1 MARKSGQESVA
12 AHSGVH
18 SHSNIA
24 RMYMNTGRIAQT
36 RTFMFTLIIFFC
48 LVGVLH
54 SSRGRGN
61 TTDNSERRGQDG
73 GWNEDKRGR
82 GKEAIRRGEE
92 RRGYE

>member
-1 MARKSGQESVA
+1 MA

-24 RMYMNTGRIAQT
+24 RMYLNTGRIART
-36 RTFMFTLIIFFC
+36 RTFMFTLLIFLC